1 MFKYLSSLFFTLAFF
16 CSATFAQSPK
26 TVVVTEQTFKVGALK
41 EKLLHFELAKGDKLI
56 LNFMEKEGKKMKSV
70 EVHEYQSGLKFS
82 DYEIS
87 ELKDK
92 MIEVP
97 QTSAYTFRF
106 KNSSLAG
113 RVCYVKIE
121 RVPASDSL
129 SDFRTD
135 QLYTVSIDTTWR
147 KENRK
152 VLLRTD
158 TTYREYKQKVL
169 SLADTSYVPLLNK
182 ELKLS
187 SLANSVTHIQGRTTN
202 VKITLPVNTSYPNA
216 KNPYK
221 QSEVLSWSYWIG
233 VGPEAKVKYEK
244 ENQLAIN
251 VIGVVSSVLLNDYA
265 ALIRGGLELLND
277 KNSGDNVVYTFDRV
291 CAKDSFRTFDS
302 GNVTSA
308 AGVESKMTQGSFV
321 LRLKNDNYMTS
332 VDVNVRMVAKVLNRE
347 WKDQLVRTP
356 VFTPVY
362 EQREVRTPSVS
373 YRRIPVSF

>member
-1 MFKYLSSLFFTLAFF
+1 
-16 CSATFAQSPK
+16 
-26 TVVVTEQTFKVGALK
+26 
-41 EKLLHFELAKGDKLI
+41 
-56 LNFMEKEGKKMKSV
+56 MKSV

-169 SLADTSYVPLLNK
+169 SLSDTSYVPLLNK

-202 VKITLPVNTSYPNA
+202 VKITLLSTPLIRMP
-216 KNPYK
+216 KPYK
-221 QSEVLSWSYWIG
+221 QSEVLSWSYWIEW
-233 VGPEAKVKYEK
+233 VQRQRSNMRK
-244 ENQLAIN
+244 
-251 VIGVVSSVLLNDYA
+251 
-265 ALIRGGLELLND
+265 
-277 KNSGDNVVYTFDRV
+277 
-291 CAKDSFRTFDS
+291 RTS
-302 GNVTSA
+302 W
-308 AGVESKMTQGSFV
+308 
-321 LRLKNDNYMTS
+321 L
-332 VDVNVRMVAKVLNRE
+332 
-347 WKDQLVRTP
+347 
-356 VFTPVY
+356 
-362 EQREVRTPSVS
+362 
-373 YRRIPVSF
+373 